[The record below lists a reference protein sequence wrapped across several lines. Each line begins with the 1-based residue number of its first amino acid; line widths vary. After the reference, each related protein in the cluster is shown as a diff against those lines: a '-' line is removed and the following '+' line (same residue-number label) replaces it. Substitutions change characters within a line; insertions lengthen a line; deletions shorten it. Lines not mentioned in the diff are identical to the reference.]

1 MKLGPGEAEDSDTRT
16 YAEAGMVTRED
27 VEGYLLRMELPFQEI
42 EEGLWVIGDD
52 KDSAPV
58 FVTYTP
64 PLLLVRVEVMDAPED
79 EDLRNGLFRE
89 LLELNATEMVHGAY
103 GLDENEIVMIDTL
116 QLADLDFSEL
126 QASLESI
133 MLALRGHYETLL
145 RYRKP

>member
-1 MKLGPGEAEDSDTRT
+1 
-16 YAEAGMVTRED
+16 MVTRED
-27 VEGYLLRMELPFQEI
+27 VEGFLLRMELPYQEI
-42 EEGLWVIGDD
+42 EEGLWVVR
-52 KDSAPV
+52 DSQDAAPV

-64 PLLLVRVEVMDAPED
+64 PLLLVRVEVMDAPQD

-103 GLDENEIVMIDTL
+103 GLDENEIVMTDTL
-116 QLADLDFSEL
+116 QLVDLDFSEL